1 MADHLRD
8 QILTAVSAALTGL
21 ATTGPRVFLD
31 QDNPL
36 EDGELPG
43 LTILQAGES
52 NEVVSMP
59 RPRLMQAVFDIDV
72 SAYVKRT
79 HAQNDVRKQVNT
91 ICKEVQVAMATA
103 PLAGAKYATLVQTD
117 FQLSGD
123 AENPVAMAT
132 MRWQILYFYQENAP
146 DVPQ

>member
-1 MADHLRD
+1 MADHMRD
-8 QILTAVSAALTGL
+8 QILAAVNTALTGL
-21 ATTGPRVFLD
+21 TTTGSRVYLD

-52 NEVVSMP
+52 TEVQTMP
-59 RPRLMQAVFDIDV
+59 RPRLMQAVFDVDV

-79 HAQNDVRKQVNT
+79 HAQGDARKTINT
-91 ICKEVQVAMATA
+91 ICKEVQIAMSTA
-103 PLAGAKYATLVQTD
+103 ALAGAKYATLVQTD